1 MVQITDLKLV
11 ALAVMI
17 VMGFWITKA
26 EPDRV
31 GHTYPTIAAAP
42 VVEVSTLPG

>member
-1 MVQITDLKLV
+1 MMQITDLKMV

-17 VMGFWITKA
+17 VMGFWIIKA

-31 GHTYPTIAAAP
+31 GHAYPVDMASSVAEFS
-42 VVEVSTLPG
+42 VLPG